1 MRKAAAHGRH
11 AAGHTGKNA
20 PGNVPH
26 FPRPATERQ
35 KKAAIEKKI
44 IHYYLAIYEK
54 FVDLQHQANPL
65 RLMEKLTAQE
75 EQVMRLVWE
84 LGTCFVKDI
93 VARFDEPRPPYTT
106 VASVVKNLERKGYV
120 RTRRVGNTYQYT
132 PLVEESDY
140 KRTFLGSFV
149 RNYFD
154 DSYKDLVAFF
164 AREQQLSAEDLKEII
179 RLIEKGGPA

>member
-1 MRKAAAHGRH
+1 
-11 AAGHTGKNA
+11 
-20 PGNVPH
+20 
-26 FPRPATERQ
+26 
-35 KKAAIEKKI
+35 
-44 IHYYLAIYEK
+44 
-54 FVDLQHQANPL
+54 
-65 RLMEKLTAQE
+65 MEKLTAQE

-132 PLVEESDY
+132 PLIEESDY

-149 RNYFD
+149 RKYFD